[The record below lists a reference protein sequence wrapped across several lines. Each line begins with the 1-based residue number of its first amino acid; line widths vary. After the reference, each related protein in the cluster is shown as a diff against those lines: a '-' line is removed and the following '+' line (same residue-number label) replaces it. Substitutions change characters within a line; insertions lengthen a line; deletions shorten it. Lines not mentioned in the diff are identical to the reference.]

1 MIVEEKKL
9 ENLSKTTQQ
18 MYRREVER
26 LQEDA
31 ECNIKD
37 VEYVKKK
44 SESFK
49 KGRKMTLYK
58 AMCYYDT
65 VNISV
70 YREMIKEQIECEHQ
84 EQEEVV
90 LSEDEKY
97 LLEYFEKVMNV
108 SETNRQKYTRIWE
121 TLDNKSIE
129 KSLLMLHLFHP
140 LRSDYY
146 TLKYVLDSTIPLD
159 IENDNYYD
167 MSSGKIVLNTTVKV
181 SRKLIIQLQEN
192 HKVIL
197 NEYINTLDKTEDKS
211 VFKWKCN
218 NSYAK
223 ALSRI
228 SLRIFGEKMT
238 INSYRHLNDFPEGI
252 KEMIKRLNE
261 KAIKMNHTLMT
272 HALKY

>member
-1 MIVEEKKL
+1 MEKRL

-18 MYRREVER
+18 MYLREIQR
-26 LQEDA
+26 LQEDT

-44 SESFK
+44 SESFT

-65 VNISV
+65 NNIDY
-70 YREMIKEQIECEHQ
+70 YRERIKELVESEH
-84 EQEEVV
+84 EEYNVV
-90 LSEDEKY
+90 LSEDEKV
-97 LLEYFEKVMNV
+97 LLEYFERVMNV
-108 SETNRQKYTRIWE
+108 QEINREKYIKIWE
-121 TLDNKSIE
+121 KLDNKSME

-146 TLKYVLDSTIPLD
+146 TLKYKRADDNID
-159 IENDNYYD
+159 MENDNYYD
-167 MSSGKIVLNTTVKV
+167 MSSGQIVLNTTVKI
-181 SRKLIIQLQEN
+181 SRKLNIQLDN
-192 HKVIL
+192 CHKEIL
-197 NEYINTLDKTEDKS
+197 DDYVKTLSPIDNV
-211 VFKWKCN
+211 VFKWGCS

-228 SLRIFGEKMT
+228 SLRVFGEKMT